1 MDELNYHHLLYFW
14 HVAREGSVTK
24 AAERLGVSQPTVSG
38 QLTALEKSIGKPLFT
53 RVGRGLVLSDTGRLM
68 AEYADDIFRLG
79 TELSQA
85 LASGRSKPGRL
96 VVGVVDAVPKLHVYR
111 LFAPVFDSSDPVRL
125 VMLENKPDR
134 LAAELAQNALD
145 VIVTDAPISPTI
157 RIRAYHH
164 ALGGCGTT
172 IFAAPP
178 LATQLKVGFPG
189 SLSDAPFLV
198 PTTDAALRRH
208 LDAWFSANQITPAIR
223 GEFADSALINMF
235 GGNGVGAYSAPSAV
249 ENDIIERYDVA
260 VVGRMPDL
268 RQEFYAV
275 TAARRVTNPVIG
287 DVLANARDRLFA
299 EVPA

>member
-1 MDELNYHHLLYFW
+1 MEDLNYHHLLYFW

-96 VVGVVDAVPKLHVYR
+96 VVGVVDAVPKLLVHR
-111 LFAPVFDSSDPVRL
+111 LFAPVFDSPDPVRL
-125 VMLENKPDR
+125 VVLENKPDR
-134 LAAELAQNALD
+134 LAADLAQNALD
-145 VIVTDAPISPTI
+145 VIVTDAPISPTV
-157 RIRAYHH
+157 RVRAYHH
-164 ALGGCGTT
+164 SLGGCGTT
-172 IFAAPP
+172 FFAAPK
-178 LATQLKVGFPG
+178 LAARLKIGFPA
-189 SLSDAPFLV
+189 SLTDSPFLL
-198 PTTDAALRRH
+198 PTTDAAVRRL
-208 LDAWFSANQITPAIR
+208 LDAWFSANHIAPAIR
-223 GEFADSALINMF
+223 GEFADSALLKMF
-235 GGNGVGAYSAPSAV
+235 GKHGIGAFALPTAVEEDVVDRYSAT
-249 ENDIIERYDVA
+249 
-260 VVGRMPDL
+260 VVGRVPDL
-268 RQEFYAV
+268 RQEFFAV

-299 EVPA
+299 EES